1 MLDVAIK
8 GRVGSF
14 RLDTAF
20 KTDSGVTALFGP
32 SGAGKTTVLK
42 AIAGLWT
49 PSAGKITLND
59 DVFFD
64 GRHKPMPTHHRGLG
78 VVLQS
83 ALLFPHMDVRHNL
96 LYAKPG
102 GSDRFDDVVDM
113 LDIASLLDRMPR
125 HLSGGEAQRVALG
138 RALISE
144 PRLLLLDEPLTGL
157 DDARRDAVL
166 PFLEMLCKQAAV
178 PIIYVSHNRE
188 EITRLADRALM
199 ISDGRIID
207 DMAIRDFTKLTK

>member
-14 RLDTAF
+14 RLDASFQIDGT
-20 KTDSGVTALFGP
+20 VTALFGR
-32 SGAGKTTVLK
+32 SGAGKTTILK
-42 AIAGLWT
+42 AIAGLWH
-49 PSAGKITLND
+49 PSAGRISLGD

-64 GRHKPMPTHHRGLG
+64 GRHKPLAAHRRGLG

-102 GSDRFDDVVDM
+102 GSDRFDNVVDM
-113 LDIASLLDRMPR
+113 LNIVDLLDRMPR

-157 DDARRDAVL
+157 DEARRDAVL
-166 PFLEMLCKQAAV
+166 PFLETL
-178 PIIYVSHNRE
+178 
-188 EITRLADRALM
+188 
-199 ISDGRIID
+199 
-207 DMAIRDFTKLTK
+207 

>member
-14 RLDTAF
+14 RLDASFQIDGT
-20 KTDSGVTALFGP
+20 VTALFGP
-32 SGAGKTTVLK
+32 SGAGKTTILK
-42 AIAGLWT
+42 AIAGLWH
-49 PSAGKITLND
+49 PSAGRISLGD

-64 GRHKPMPTHHRGLG
+64 GRHKPLAAHRRGLG

-102 GSDRFDDVVDM
+102 GSDRFDNVVDM
-113 LDIASLLDRMPR
+113 LNIVDLLDRMPR

-157 DDARRDAVL
+157 DEARRDAVL
-166 PFLEMLCKQAAV
+166 PFLETLCKQAQI
-178 PIIYVSHNRE
+178 PILYVSHNRE
-188 EITRLADRALM
+188 EIIRLADRVLM
-199 ISDGRIID
+199 IVDGRIRD
-207 DMAIRDFTKLTK
+207 DMTIRDFAKLKK